1 MARRFL
7 LDPNETAMENLWRAS
22 RVAVLYILSHMKVQ
36 NKFEER
42 DEIIDNCILRG
53 VNYFLR
59 DKIRGHTY
67 NRDFSFFE
75 NVYGSCWSAVGNEL
89 GTYITKKKK
98 LMMLNSISEGI
109 AGSDFTI
116 EDSLIDTGVHPLDGN
131 WSKNTRNSILSSN
144 ERARFGLPSHA
155 RYPIS
160 TLKAIWQLQD
170 EDNELAGIPTSEDE
184 YERRE
189 AILAKYFPLAEDPPK
204 SNEKRY
210 RDEAAHE
217 HYMRYRERKLAYA
230 KKYRE
235 EHREEIRE
243 YQREYNKRKRMEKDK
258 ATN

>member
-22 RVAVLYILSHMKVQ
+22 RVAVLYILSHMKIQ
-36 NKFEER
+36 NKYEER
-42 DEIIDNCILRG
+42 DELIDNCILRG

-59 DKIRGHTY
+59 DKIRGHAY

-89 GTYITKKKK
+89 GTYITKRKK
-98 LMMLNSISEGI
+98 LMLLNSIFEGI
-109 AGSDFTI
+109 AGSDFTV

-131 WSKNTRNSILSSN
+131 WTRNSRNVILSNN
-144 ERARFGLPSHA
+144 ERARFKLPSHA

-160 TLKAIWQLQD
+160 TLKAIWKLQD
-170 EDNELAGIPTSEDE
+170 EDNEMAGTPTSEDE

-189 AILAKYFPLAEDPPK
+189 AILAKYFPVAEDPPK
-204 SNEKRY
+204 SGEKRY
-210 RDEAAHE
+210 RDEASHKN
-217 HYMRYRERKLAYA
+217 YMRHREHKLAYA

-243 YQREYNKRKRMEKDK
+243 YQREYNKRKRMETKK

>member
-22 RVAVLYILSHMKVQ
+22 RVAVLYILSHMRVQ

-59 DKIRGHTY
+59 DKIRDHAY

-109 AGSDFTI
+109 AGSDFTL
-116 EDSLIDTGVHPLDGN
+116 EDSLIDSGVHPLDGN
-131 WSKNTRNSILSSN
+131 WARTSRNVILSNN

-155 RYPIS
+155 RYPVS

-170 EDNELAGIPTSEDE
+170 EDNELAGTPTSEDE

-204 SNEKRY
+204 SREKRY
-210 RDEAAHE
+210 RDEASHKN
-217 HYMRYRERKLAYA
+217 YMRHREHKLAYA
-230 KKYRE
+230 KRYRE
-235 EHREEIRE
+235 THKEKIKA
-243 YQREYNKRKRMEKDK
+243 YQQRYNKQKQANKNK

>member
-1 MARRFL
+1 MARRFQ
-7 LDPNETAMENLWRAS
+7 LDGTKTAMENLWEAA
-22 RVAVLYILSHMKVQ
+22 RVAVLYLTSHMKIQ

-42 DEIIDNCILRG
+42 DELIDNCILRG

-59 DKIRGHTY
+59 DKIRGHAY

-75 NVYGSCWSAVGNEL
+75 NVYGSCWSAVSNEL
-89 GTYITKKKK
+89 GTYITHKKK
-98 LMMLNSISEGI
+98 LMLLNSISEGI
-109 AGSDFTI
+109 AGSDFTV

-131 WSKNTRNSILSSN
+131 WSKNTRNSILSST

-155 RYPIS
+155 RYPVS

-170 EDNELAGIPTSEDE
+170 EDNELAGTPTSDDE

-189 AILAKYFPLAEDPPK
+189 AILAKYFPNVEDPPK

-210 RDEAAHE
+210 RDEAAHN
-217 HYMRYRERKLAYA
+217 HYMRYREHKLEYA

-243 YQREYNKRKRMEKDK
+243 YQREYNKRKQMETNK